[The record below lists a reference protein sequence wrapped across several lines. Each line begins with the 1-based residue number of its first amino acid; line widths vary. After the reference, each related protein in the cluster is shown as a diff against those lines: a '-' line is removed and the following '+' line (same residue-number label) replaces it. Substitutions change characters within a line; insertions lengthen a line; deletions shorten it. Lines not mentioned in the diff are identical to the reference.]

1 VFVAAVPVGD
11 RIVAGRYRLVA
22 RLGAGAMGTVWR
34 AFDSVLETEAALKEI
49 EFAGGVADAERADR
63 VERALREAR
72 HAAKLR
78 GHPHVVTILDVVL
91 DDGLPWIVMELVP
104 SRSLYEVVRDDGP
117 LPPAEVARVGVA
129 MIDALVAARDHGIV
143 HRDVK
148 PSNVLIGANGRVVLT
163 DFGIATGDG
172 DPTLTVTGVLG
183 TPLYMAPERLNNQ
196 PATFE
201 ADLFSLGGTLYFAV
215 EGRPPFERDS
225 FGAMLAAIVLHP
237 PAPAPHAGSLGPVL
251 DGLLEKDPALRMTPA
266 RARGL
271 LEQVVNERPRAAVS
285 RVGGMSWHLRFPDP
299 NGADNGADPSD
310 PDEATRLAPR
320 PDHDLPPA
328 ASPVAPLTAG
338 PSRSGITTPSAD
350 LSLPTRGEPAP
361 GRPAAPAEIT
371 ATLQDGAVLLRWTPS
386 VTPGVS
392 YRVCRVLADPE
403 APDGRRERGLGITM
417 ATELFDAGAPRGVP
431 HWHEVVAILSKGS
444 ERLRSA
450 PARTGPR
457 TLAPIVTALRASMAG
472 DAVELSWR
480 PMAGFDEVLIERTFA
495 ETSPLSGA
503 KRRFRG
509 EHGHFLD
516 DDAAP
521 GAVYRYRVWVP
532 EPDAHG
538 GRGRPGCLGGAGGS
552 DRLGGGDGAG
562 ETVGTGWVD
571 RADALAPVGAAEIL
585 VRVVAR
591 PRPVLDL
598 EARATLGGT
607 VLRWTT
613 VPGAVVRIYATSA
626 PSQAGLAGTGPFGPA
641 DHEVSAGSLQGRARL
656 VGESR
661 RGRLIDREPEPAVV
675 YTPIT
680 VADDR
685 AVIGAAVSHSAG

>member
-1 VFVAAVPVGD
+1 MAAVPVGN
-11 RIVAGRYRLVA
+11 RMVAGRYRLVA

-78 GHPHVVTILDVVL
+78 AHPHVVTILDVVL

-104 SRSLYEVVRDDGP
+104 SRSLFEVVRDDGP

-129 MIDALVAARDHGIV
+129 MIDALVSARDHGIV

-148 PSNVLIGANGRVVLT
+148 PSNVLIGSDGRIVLT

-183 TPLYMAPERLNNQ
+183 TPLYMAPERLNNH

-201 ADLFSLGGTLYFAV
+201 ADLFSLGGTLYYAV

-237 PAPAPHAGSLGPVL
+237 PGPTRHAGAIGPVL
-251 DGLLEKDPALRMTPA
+251 DGLLEKDPALRMTPD
-266 RARGL
+266 RARDL
-271 LEQVVNERPRAAVS
+271 LEQVALSRGRVGVSRADGLSWRLRFSDPHGRDGTGRTLGPPPPSPRSARDANDVDDADADAETRLSPRAAEQ
-285 RVGGMSWHLRFPDP
+285 PP
-299 NGADNGADPSD
+299 P
-310 PDEATRLAPR
+310 T
-320 PDHDLPPA
+320 PPA
-328 ASPVAPLTAG
+328 
-338 PSRSGITTPSAD
+338 
-350 LSLPTRGEPAP
+350 
-361 GRPAAPAEIT
+361 RPAAPAEIPAPPSEHPSAPAAEPAAPAELT
-371 ATLQDGAVLLRWTPS
+371 ATEQDGAVLLRWTPS
-386 VTPGVS
+386 ATPGVS
-392 YRVCRVLADPE
+392 YRVCRVLADPA
-403 APDGRRERGLGITM
+403 APNGRRERSLGITA
-417 ATELFDAGAPRGVP
+417 ATELFDAGVPRGVE
-431 HWHEVVAILSKGS
+431 HWHEVVAVLASDAG
-444 ERLRSA
+444 RLRSA
-450 PARTGPR
+450 PARSGPR
-457 TLAPIVTALRASMAG
+457 TLAPTVTALRASMAG

-480 PMAGFDEVLIERTFA
+480 PMAEHDEVVIERTFA

-509 EHGHFLD
+509 AGGHFLD
-516 DDAAP
+516 EDASTS
-521 GAVYRYRVWVP
+521 AVYRYRVWVP
-532 EPDAHG
+532 SPDG
-538 GRGRPGCLGGAGGS
+538 NDGS
-552 DRLGGGDGAG
+552 
-562 ETVGTGWVD
+562 
-571 RADALAPVGAAEIL
+571 DALAPTGAAEIM

-591 PRPVLDL
+591 PRAVLDL
-598 EARATLGGT
+598 EARGTLGGT

-626 PSQAGLAGTGPFGPA
+626 PTQSGLAGTGPFGPA

-661 RGRLIDREPEPAVV
+661 RGRLVDREPEPAVV

-685 AVIGAAVSHSAG
+685 AVIGAAVSHTAV